1 MKNHYRFLSFELL
14 LIIIFL
20 SFSSLTLAQ
29 LRTSAPPSSK
39 SYFWKNVQFGG
50 GFGLSLGTGFT
61 DVTLAPN
68 AIYNFNKYLSLGAG
82 LQGSYVSLKDNY
94 SSAIYG
100 ASLITLFNPIEVV
113 QLSIELEEV
122 RVNQTINQNT
132 DHKIK
137 NNFWNTGL
145 FLGAGYRVENVTIGA
160 RYNVLY
166 NKNDF
171 VYSEAFM
178 PFVRIYF

>member
-14 LIIIFL
+14 LIAIFL
-20 SFSSLTLAQ
+20 SSSECTFAQ
-29 LRTSAPPSSK
+29 VQTPEPLSTK
-39 SYFWKNVQFGG
+39 SYFWKKVQFGG
-50 GFGLSLGTGFT
+50 GIGLSVGSGFT
-61 DVTLAPN
+61 DITLAPN
-68 AIYNFNKYLSLGAG
+68 AIYNFNNYVSLGAG

-113 QLSIELEEV
+113 QLSVELEKV

-132 DHKIK
+132 GNNIK

-145 FLGAGYRVENVTIGA
+145 FLGAGYRVENVTVGA
-160 RYNVLY
+160 RYNVFY

-171 VYSEAFM
+171 VYSEALM
-178 PFVRIYF
+178 PFVRVYF

>member
-1 MKNHYRFLSFELL
+1 MKNHYRFLSLELL

-20 SFSSLTLAQ
+20 ITSAYTYAQ
-29 LRTSAPPSSK
+29 FRTSAPPSPG
-39 SYFWKNVQFGG
+39 SYFWKKVQFGG
-50 GFGLSLGTGFT
+50 GIGLSVGSGFT
-61 DVTLAPN
+61 DITLAPN
-68 AIYNFNKYLSLGAG
+68 AIYNFNDYVSFGAG
-82 LQGSYVSLKDNY
+82 LQGSFVALKDNY

-113 QLSIELEEV
+113 QLSVELEEV

-132 DHKIK
+132 DNNIK

-145 FLGAGYRVENVTIGA
+145 FFGAGYRVENVTIGA
-160 RYNVLY
+160 RYNVLF

-178 PFVRIYF
+178 PFVRVYF

>member
-20 SFSSLTLAQ
+20 SFSSFNLAQ
-29 LRTSAPPSSK
+29 FRTSALLSSK

-68 AIYNFNKYLSLGAG
+68 AIYNFNNYVSLGAG

-113 QLSIELEEV
+113 QLSVELEEV

-132 DHKIK
+132 GYNIK

-145 FLGAGYRVENVTIGA
+145 FLGAGYRVENVTVGA
-160 RYNVLY
+160 RYNVFY

-171 VYSEAFM
+171 VYSEALM
-178 PFVRIYF
+178 PFVRVYF